1 MGHPPLCS
9 FLSEEL
15 FDCHRVLPAGSE
27 DSILPTP
34 SSPPIQMHLLAAAT
48 AVGGKSWLPLA
59 WVCISLVPHVV
70 GQLFLCLPAVHTW
83 LVQSFLVFV
92 CLWSQGLNSESP
104 AHKHKWSHPLFR
116 CMGVGAWC
124 DLEGAFLSGF
134 CSAGVCTILLFS
146 FCI

>member
-1 MGHPPLCS
+1 MAASGLGLHFPRAPCCWAAFPVLTGCPHMAGTVLSS
-9 FLSEEL
+9 F
-15 FDCHRVLPAGSE
+15 C
-27 DSILPTP
+27 
-34 SSPPIQMHLLAAAT
+34 
-48 AVGGKSWLPLA
+48 
-59 WVCISLVPHVV
+59 
-70 GQLFLCLPAVHTW
+70 

-134 CSAGVCTILLFS
+134 CSTGVCTILLFS